1 MKYELFMAG
10 RYLKARGQHAFIS
23 LITFISMGGVAVGVM
38 ALIVVIAV
46 MAGFENHLR
55 TKILGINAHVLVRC
69 YGGPFGN
76 VEEIEKKVL
85 SCRVADI
92 SVADRFLNFLK
103 GEPAGAGVTAVTP
116 IVYIQALLSSGHAV
130 SGVAIRGVDPST
142 VESVMSVGQIVLGR
156 GLEAFKDFTGRHPP
170 VILGKELARNLQV
183 SVGQSIQVILPG
195 GTVTPVGMI
204 PKIRS
209 FTVTGINSTG
219 MYEYDSSLAFIPI
232 DAAQKLLG
240 IGDKVHGL
248 EVKVSDIYAADRL
261 AADIGKV
268 LGFPFWTM
276 DWQKMSRNLFAAL
289 KMEKLAM
296 FIILTL
302 IVLVAAFNIISTLI
316 MMVMEKKQDIA
327 ILKAI
332 GASDRQI
339 LRIFML
345 TGLMVG
351 LIGTAIGVSGGVG
364 LCWVLS
370 KYKFIKIPK
379 EVYYT
384 DSLPI
389 LMNNFDVTLIAVSA
403 VLICFLATIYPA
415 RQAARINPS
424 EVLRTG

>member
-1 MKYELFMAG
+1 
-10 RYLKARGQHAFIS
+10 
-23 LITFISMGGVAVGVM
+23 
-38 ALIVVIAV
+38 
-46 MAGFENHLR
+46 
-55 TKILGINAHVLVRC
+55 
-69 YGGPFGN
+69 
-76 VEEIEKKVL
+76 
-85 SCRVADI
+85 
-92 SVADRFLNFLK
+92 
-103 GEPAGAGVTAVTP
+103 
-116 IVYIQALLSSGHAV
+116 
-130 SGVAIRGVDPST
+130 
-142 VESVMSVGQIVLGR
+142 
-156 GLEAFKDFTGRHPP
+156 
-170 VILGKELARNLQV
+170 
-183 SVGQSIQVILPG
+183 
-195 GTVTPVGMI
+195 
-204 PKIRS
+204 
-209 FTVTGINSTG
+209 
-219 MYEYDSSLAFIPI
+219 
-232 DAAQKLLG
+232 
-240 IGDKVHGL
+240 
-248 EVKVSDIYAADRL
+248 
-261 AADIGKV
+261 
-268 LGFPFWTM
+268 
-276 DWQKMSRNLFAAL
+276 MSRNLFAAL

-296 FIILTL
+296 FVILTL

>member
-1 MKYELFMAG
+1 MKYEFFMAA
-10 RYLKARGQHAFIS
+10 RYLRSRGQHAFIS

-55 TKILGINAHVLVRC
+55 TKILGINAHVLVRT
-69 YGGPFGN
+69 YGGPFAN
-76 VEEIEKKVL
+76 VREVEEKVRSCCIEEG
-85 SCRVADI
+85 S
-92 SVADRFLNFLK
+92 SVARWFRMMRGQSAD
-103 GEPAGAGVTAVTP
+103 ACVTAVTP

-130 SGVAIRGVDPST
+130 SGVAIRGVDPDT
-142 VESVMSVGQIVLGR
+142 VSSVMSIGQILLGK
-156 GLEAFKDFTGRHPP
+156 GLDAFRAFNGRHPP
-170 VILGKELARNLQV
+170 IILGKELARNLQV
-183 SVGQSIQVILPG
+183 SVGQTIQVVLPS
-195 GTVTPVGMI
+195 GTITPVGMI

-209 FTVTGINSTG
+209 FKVAGINSTG
-219 MYEYDSSLAFIPI
+219 MYEYDASLAFIPI
-232 DAAQKLLG
+232 AAAQKLLG
-240 IGDKVHGL
+240 IGPRVHGI
-248 EVKVSDIYAADRL
+248 EAKVSDIYAADRI
-261 AADIGKV
+261 AARLGKE

-296 FIILTL
+296 FVILTL

-327 ILKAI
+327 ILKSI

-345 TGLMVG
+345 TGLMIG
-351 LIGTAIGVSGGVG
+351 MAGTAIGVSCGVG
-364 LCWVLS
+364 LCWALS
-370 KYKFIKIPK
+370 RFKFIKIPK

-389 LMNNFDVTLIAVSA
+389 LMNHFDVAVIAVSA

-415 RQAARINPS
+415 RQAAEINPS

>member
-1 MKYELFMAG
+1 MAA
-10 RYLKARGQHAFIS
+10 RYLRSRGKHAFIS

-55 TKILGINAHVLVRC
+55 TKILGINAHILVRA
-69 YGGPFGN
+69 YGGTFDH
-76 VEEIEKKVL
+76 VEEIEEKVL
-85 SCRVADI
+85 SC
-92 SVADRFLNFLK
+92 SLNHESFTGRLARLLS
-103 GEPAGAGVTAVTP
+103 GRPQEARVTAVTP
-116 IVYIQALLSSGHAV
+116 IVYIQALLSTGNAV
-130 SGVAIRGVDPST
+130 SGVAIRGVDPAT
-142 VESVMSVGQIVLGR
+142 VESVMSIGQILLGR
-156 GLEAFKDFTGRHPP
+156 GLDAFGDHAGRHPP
-170 VILGKELARNLQV
+170 IIIGKELARNLQA
-183 SVGQSIQVILPG
+183 SVGQSIQVIMPG

-204 PKIRS
+204 PKIRT
-209 FTVTGINSTG
+209 FQVVGINSSG
-219 MYEYDSSLAFIPI
+219 MYEYDSSLAFIPLES
-232 DAAQKLLG
+232 AQKLLG
-240 IGDKVHGL
+240 LGKKVHGL
-248 EVKVSDIYAADRL
+248 ELKVSDIYAADRL
-261 AADIGKV
+261 AVLIGEK

-296 FIILTL
+296 FVILTL

-339 LRIFML
+339 LNIFML
-345 TGLMVG
+345 TGLLVG
-351 LIGTAIGVSGGVG
+351 FIGTALGVGGGVG
-364 LCWVLS
+364 LCLLLS

-384 DSLPI
+384 DTLPI
-389 LMNNFDVTLIAVSA
+389 LMNNIDITLIAVSA
-403 VLICFLATIYPA
+403 VVICFLATIYPA
-415 RQAARINPS
+415 RQASRINPS

>member
-1 MKYELFMAG
+1 MAA

-55 TKILGINAHVLVRC
+55 TKILGINAHVLVRV
-69 YGGPFGN
+69 YGGTFGN
-76 VEEIEKKVL
+76 VEEVEKKVL
-85 SCRVADI
+85 ACTVTEASPVVRLF
-92 SVADRFLNFLK
+92 RRLK
-103 GEPAGAGVTAVTP
+103 GEPAAAFVTAVTP

-130 SGVAIRGVDPST
+130 SGVAVRGVDPAS
-142 VESVMSVGQIVLGR
+142 VESVMSVGQILLGQ
-156 GLEAFKDFTGRHPP
+156 GLEAFKRAGGRHPP
-170 VILGKELARNLQV
+170 IIIGKELARNLKV
-183 SVGQSIQVILPG
+183 GVGQAIQVILPG

-204 PKIRS
+204 PKIRT
-209 FTVTGINSTG
+209 FTVTVINSTG

-232 DAAQKLLG
+232 ASAQKLLG
-240 IGDKVHGL
+240 LGSRVHGL
-248 EVKVSDIYAADRL
+248 EIKVSDIYAADSL
-261 AADIGKV
+261 SKQIGRD

-276 DWQKMSRNLFAAL
+276 DWQQMSRNLFAAL

-296 FIILTL
+296 FVILTL

-332 GASDRQI
+332 GASDSQI

-351 LIGTAIGVSGGVG
+351 VIGTAIGVAGGVG
-364 LCWVLS
+364 LCELLS
-370 KYKFIKIPK
+370 RYRFIKIPK

-384 DSLPI
+384 DSLP
-389 LMNNFDVTLIAVSA
+389 F
-403 VLICFLATIYPA
+403 
-415 RQAARINPS
+415 
-424 EVLRTG
+424 

>member
-10 RYLKARGQHAFIS
+10 RYLKSRGQHAFIS

-55 TKILGINAHVLVRC
+55 TKILGINAHVLVRG
-69 YGGPFGN
+69 YSGPFGN
-76 VEEIEKKVL
+76 VKEVEKKVL
-85 SCRVADI
+85 SCRVPDSSEAERI
-92 SVADRFLNFLK
+92 IKFLK
-103 GEPAGAGVTAVTP
+103 GEPEGAYVTAVTP

-130 SGVAIRGVDPST
+130 SGVAIRGIDPA
-142 VESVMSVGQIVLGR
+142 SVRSVVSMGKILAGR
-156 GLEAFKDFTGRHPP
+156 GVDAFRDFHGRHPP
-170 VILGKELARNLQV
+170 VILGKELARNLRV
-183 SVGQSIQVILPG
+183 SVGQTIQVILPG

-209 FTVTGINSTG
+209 FIVTGINSTG

-232 DAAQKLLG
+232 TAAQKLLG
-240 IGDKVHGL
+240 IGNRVHGL
-248 EVKVSDIYAADRL
+248 EIKVSDIYAADRI
-261 AADIGKV
+261 AAQLGKV

-296 FIILTL
+296 FVILTL

-345 TGLMVG
+345 TGLLVG

-364 LCWVLS
+364 LCLLLS

-389 LMNNFDVTLIAVSA
+389 LMNNFDVTFIAVSA
-403 VLICFLATIYPA
+403 VIICFLATIYPA